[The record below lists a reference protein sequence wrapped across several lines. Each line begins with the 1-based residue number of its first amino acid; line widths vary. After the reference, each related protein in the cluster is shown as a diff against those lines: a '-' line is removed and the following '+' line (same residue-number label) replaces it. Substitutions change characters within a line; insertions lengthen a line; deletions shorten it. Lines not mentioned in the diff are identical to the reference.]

1 MRLIAPG
8 YSAGDPLS
16 EEELVLRQCAQE
28 MTAAATKAWDDMQ
41 PSRALEATWTMIRA
55 GNVYLDRTAPWKL
68 KKAGN
73 LAELREVLAGTCEL
87 IRRAAQMV
95 APAMP
100 EASREILRQIG
111 REQDFGLWPSDQ
123 WGGWPGGKLVEPKP
137 IFPRI
142 DPDRQKELIA
152 VWLDQTPPLKAAP
165 GGDPGAVAE
174 VAMEDFARIDLRS
187 AKVLAAE
194 AVPKTEKLLKLTL
207 DLGSEQRT
215 VISGIA
221 GAYAPADLV
230 GRTVLYLA
238 NLKPAKIRGVISQGM
253 ILAAGGDVLSL
264 CSFDRE
270 APPGTKVK

>member
-1 MRLIAPG
+1 MRLPRE
-8 YSAGDPLS
+8 PRRH
-16 EEELVLRQCAQE
+16 LRQRGRLR
-28 MTAAATKAWDDMQ
+28 KLQ
-41 PSRALEATWTMIRA
+41 PCPTTYRER
-55 GNVYLDRTAPWKL
+55 RTDSL
-68 KKAGN
+68 HC
-73 LAELREVLAGTCEL
+73 T
-87 IRRAAQMV
+87 
-95 APAMP
+95 
-100 EASREILRQIG
+100 
-111 REQDFGLWPSDQ
+111 
-123 WGGWPGGKLVEPKP
+123 
-137 IFPRI
+137 RI

-187 AKVLAAE
+187 AKVLAAG

-270 APPGTKVK
+270 APPGTMVK